1 MRSQAIIGIDL
12 GTDSIKAVALDAAA
26 DGIKVLGAASHAAE
40 GIRKG
45 VIMDNEAAA
54 KSLKTVLENLQ
65 KITGIND
72 GTVFMGIGGVGINFQ
87 KSKGLVAISRAD
99 GQISKE
105 DLKRAVTTSETNL
118 SRAQNREILH
128 HIPISYKIDNETI
141 THDPVGLSGIK
152 LEAETLFISVFSQ
165 NFKSLMKTLDEAD
178 IDVENIVAGP
188 LAASDSVLTKREKE
202 VGAMVLDIGSA
213 TTSLMLFEEN
223 HPFSL
228 EVLPIGS
235 GHITND
241 IAVGFQITLEEA
253 EKLKLNY
260 GTVESAALNPTPKK
274 PARNV
279 SHGSAGGDDLAYGH
293 YSKKKLAMII
303 DARLG
308 DIFELIEKHLKKVGR
323 MGLLPAGIVIT
334 GGGSNLPGIAE
345 YAKDFLKLPARIAE
359 PHTLGGF
366 QDKVKNNIWSVAIGV
381 ALMAL
386 EEKTGQSPLMNGP
399 SGSFFRWLRAFL
411 P

>member
-1 MRSQAIIGIDL
+1 MKSRAVIGIDL
-12 GTDSIKAVALDAAA
+12 GTDSVKAVALEMGG
-26 DGIKVLGAASHAAE
+26 DGNIKVLGAATNVLD

-45 VIMDNEAAA
+45 VIIDSEAAA
-54 KSLKTVLENLQ
+54 KSLKTAMENLENA
-65 KITGIND
+65 TGISD
-72 GTVFMGIGGVGINFQ
+72 CAAYVGIGGIGLAFQ

-105 DLKRAVTTSETNL
+105 DVKRAVATSETNL

-128 HIPISYKIDNETI
+128 QIPISYKIDNETL

-152 LEAETLFISVFSQ
+152 LEAETLFISIFSQ
-165 NFKSLMKTLDEAD
+165 NFKSLLKTLDEAD
-178 IDVENIVAGP
+178 IDVEDIIALP
-188 LAASDSVLTKREKE
+188 FTLSSSVLTKREIE
-202 VGAMVLDIGSA
+202 FGVMILDIGAA

-223 HPFSL
+223 HPYSL

-235 GHITND
+235 SHITND

-260 GTVESAALNPTPKK
+260 GTVESETLHGVPKK
-274 PARNV
+274 SSRDELV
-279 SHGSAGGDDLAYGH
+279 YGH
-293 YSKKKLAMII
+293 YSKKKLSIII

-345 YAKDFLKLPARIAE
+345 YAKDHLKLPARVAE
-359 PHTLGGF
+359 PANLGGF
-366 QDKVKNNIWSVAIGV
+366 QDKIKNNIWSGAIGV

-386 EEKTGQSPLMNGP
+386 EEKKRQSSLLRGP
-399 SGSFFRWLRAFL
+399 S
-411 P
+411 

>member
-1 MRSQAIIGIDL
+1 MSKSAVIGIDL
-12 GTDSIKAVALDAAA
+12 GTDSIKAVVLDI
-26 DGIKVLGAASHAAE
+26 GGNGEIKVLGAASHASD

-45 VIMDNEAAA
+45 VVIDETAAA
-54 KSLKTVLENLQ
+54 KSLKSAVEALE
-65 KITGIND
+65 KTAGFSD
-72 GTVFMGIGGVGINFQ
+72 GTAYVGTGGVGLSFQ

-105 DLKRAVTTSETNL
+105 DVKRAVVTSETNL

-128 HIPISYKIDNETI
+128 QIPVSYKIDNETI

-152 LEAETLFISVFSQ
+152 LEAETLFISVFTQ
-165 NFKSLMKTLDEAD
+165 NFKSLIKTFDEAEL
-178 IDVENIVAGP
+178 DVENVVALP
-188 LAASDSVLTKREKE
+188 LVSSHSVLTKREKE
-202 VGAMVLDIGSA
+202 VGVMILDIGSS

-223 HPFSL
+223 RPYSL

-241 IAVGFQITLEEA
+241 IAVGFQVTLEEA
-253 EKLKLNY
+253 EKLKINY
-260 GTVESAALNPTPKK
+260 GTVALQAPTSKK
-274 PARNV
+274 TGRP
-279 SHGSAGGDDLAYGH
+279 GGGDDLVYGH
-293 YSKKKLAMII
+293 YSKKKLSMII

-323 MGLLPAGIVIT
+323 MGLLPAGVVIT

-345 YAKDFLKLPARIAE
+345 YAKDYLKLPARIAE
-359 PHTLGGF
+359 PANLGGF
-366 QDKVKNNIWSVAIGV
+366 QDKIKNNIWSGAVGV

-386 EEKTGQSPLMNGP
+386 EEKNGESALLRGP
-399 SGSFFRWLRAFL
+399 SGPFLRWLRAFL

>member
-1 MRSQAIIGIDL
+1 MKSRAVIGIDL
-12 GTDSIKAVALDAAA
+12 GTDSVKAVALEMGG
-26 DGIKVLGAASHAAE
+26 DGNIKVLGAATNVLD

-45 VIMDNEAAA
+45 VIIDSEAAA
-54 KSLKTVLENLQ
+54 KSLKTAMENLENA
-65 KITGIND
+65 TGISD
-72 GTVFMGIGGVGINFQ
+72 CAAYVGIGGIGLAFQ

-105 DLKRAVTTSETNL
+105 DVKRAVATSETNL

-128 HIPISYKIDNETI
+128 QIPISYKIDNETL

-152 LEAETLFISVFSQ
+152 LEAETLFISIFSQ
-165 NFKSLMKTLDEAD
+165 NFKSLLKTLDEAD
-178 IDVENIVAGP
+178 IDVEDIIALP
-188 LAASDSVLTKREKE
+188 FTLSSSVLTKREIE
-202 VGAMVLDIGSA
+202 FGVMILDIGAA

-223 HPFSL
+223 HPYSL

-235 GHITND
+235 SHITND

-260 GTVESAALNPTPKK
+260 GTVESETLHGVPKK
-274 PARNV
+274 SSRDELV
-279 SHGSAGGDDLAYGH
+279 YGH
-293 YSKKKLAMII
+293 YSKKKLSIII

-345 YAKDFLKLPARIAE
+345 YAKDHLKLPARVAE
-359 PHTLGGF
+359 PANLGGF
-366 QDKVKNNIWSVAIGV
+366 QDKIKNNIWSGAIGV

-386 EEKTGQSPLMNGP
+386 EEKKRQSSLLRGP
-399 SGSFFRWLRAFL
+399 SGPLFRWLRAFL

>member
-1 MRSQAIIGIDL
+1 MG
-12 GTDSIKAVALDAAA
+12 G
-26 DGIKVLGAASHAAE
+26 DGNIKVLGAATNVLD

-45 VIMDNEAAA
+45 VIIDSEAAA
-54 KSLKTVLENLQ
+54 KSLKTAMENLENA
-65 KITGIND
+65 TGISD
-72 GTVFMGIGGVGINFQ
+72 CAAYVGIGGIGLAFQ

-105 DLKRAVTTSETNL
+105 DVKRAVATSETNL

-128 HIPISYKIDNETI
+128 QIPISYKIDNETL

-152 LEAETLFISVFSQ
+152 LEAETLFISIFSQ
-165 NFKSLMKTLDEAD
+165 NFKSLLKTLDEAD
-178 IDVENIVAGP
+178 IDVEDIIALP
-188 LAASDSVLTKREKE
+188 FTLSSSVLTKREIE
-202 VGAMVLDIGSA
+202 FGVMILDIGAA

-223 HPFSL
+223 HPYSL

-235 GHITND
+235 SHITND

-260 GTVESAALNPTPKK
+260 GTVESETLHGVPKK
-274 PARNV
+274 SSRDELV
-279 SHGSAGGDDLAYGH
+279 YGH
-293 YSKKKLAMII
+293 YSKKKLSIII

-345 YAKDFLKLPARIAE
+345 YAKDHLKLPARVAE
-359 PHTLGGF
+359 PANLGGF
-366 QDKVKNNIWSVAIGV
+366 QDKIKNNIWSGAIGV

-386 EEKTGQSPLMNGP
+386 EEKKRQSSLLRGP
-399 SGSFFRWLRAFL
+399 SGPFFRWLRAFL

>member
-1 MRSQAIIGIDL
+1 MKSRAVIGIDL
-12 GTDSIKAVALDAAA
+12 GTDSVKAVALEMGG
-26 DGIKVLGAASHAAE
+26 DGNIKVLGAATNVLD

-45 VIMDNEAAA
+45 VIIDSEAAA
-54 KSLKTVLENLQ
+54 KSLKTAMENLENA
-65 KITGIND
+65 TGISD
-72 GTVFMGIGGVGINFQ
+72 CAAYVGIGGIGLAFQ

-105 DLKRAVTTSETNL
+105 DVKRAVATSETNL

-128 HIPISYKIDNETI
+128 QIPISYKIDNETL

-152 LEAETLFISVFSQ
+152 LEAETLFISIFSQ
-165 NFKSLMKTLDEAD
+165 NFKSLLKTLDEAD
-178 IDVENIVAGP
+178 IDVEDIIALP
-188 LAASDSVLTKREKE
+188 FTLSSSVLTKREIE
-202 VGAMVLDIGSA
+202 FGVMILDIGAA

-223 HPFSL
+223 HPYSL

-235 GHITND
+235 SHITND

-260 GTVESAALNPTPKK
+260 GTVESETLHGVPKK
-274 PARNV
+274 SSRDELV
-279 SHGSAGGDDLAYGH
+279 YGH
-293 YSKKKLAMII
+293 YSKKKLSIII

-345 YAKDFLKLPARIAE
+345 YAKDHLKLPARVAE
-359 PHTLGGF
+359 PANLGGF
-366 QDKVKNNIWSVAIGV
+366 QDKIKNNIWSGAIGV

-386 EEKTGQSPLMNGP
+386 EEKKRQSSLLRGP
-399 SGSFFRWLRAFL
+399 SGPFFRWLRAFL

>member
-1 MRSQAIIGIDL
+1 MKSRAVIGIDL
-12 GTDSIKAVALDAAA
+12 GTDSVKAVALEMGG
-26 DGIKVLGAASHAAE
+26 DGNIKVLGAATNVLD

-45 VIMDNEAAA
+45 VIIDSEAAA
-54 KSLKTVLENLQ
+54 KSLKTAMENLENA
-65 KITGIND
+65 TGISD
-72 GTVFMGIGGVGINFQ
+72 CAAYVGIGGIGLAFQ

-105 DLKRAVTTSETNL
+105 DVKRAVATSETNL

-128 HIPISYKIDNETI
+128 QIPISYKIDNETL

-152 LEAETLFISVFSQ
+152 LEAGTSFISILCV
-165 NFKSLMKTLDEAD
+165 
-178 IDVENIVAGP
+178 GP
-188 LAASDSVLTKREKE
+188 
-202 VGAMVLDIGSA
+202 A

-223 HPFSL
+223 HPYSL

-235 GHITND
+235 SHITND
-241 IAVGFQITLEEA
+241 IAVGFQISLEEA

-260 GTVESAALNPTPKK
+260 GTVESETLHGVPKK
-274 PARNV
+274 SSRDELV
-279 SHGSAGGDDLAYGH
+279 YGH
-293 YSKKKLAMII
+293 YSKKKLSIII

-345 YAKDFLKLPARIAE
+345 YAKDHLKLPARVAE
-359 PHTLGGF
+359 PANLGGF
-366 QDKVKNNIWSVAIGV
+366 QDKIKNNIWSGAIGV

-386 EEKTGQSPLMNGP
+386 EEKKRQSSLLRGP
-399 SGSFFRWLRAFL
+399 SGPFFRWLRAFL

>member
-1 MRSQAIIGIDL
+1 MKSRAVIGIDL
-12 GTDSIKAVALDAAA
+12 GTDSVKAVALEMGG
-26 DGIKVLGAASHAAE
+26 DGNIKVLGAATNVLD

-45 VIMDNEAAA
+45 VIIDSEAAA
-54 KSLKTVLENLQ
+54 KSLKTAMENLENA
-65 KITGIND
+65 TGISD
-72 GTVFMGIGGVGINFQ
+72 CAAYVGIGGIGLAFQ

-105 DLKRAVTTSETNL
+105 DVKRAVATSETNL

-128 HIPISYKIDNETI
+128 QIPISYKIDNETL

-152 LEAETLFISVFSQ
+152 LEAETLFISIFSQ
-165 NFKSLMKTLDEAD
+165 NFKSLLKTLDEAD
-178 IDVENIVAGP
+178 IDVEDIIALP
-188 LAASDSVLTKREKE
+188 FTLSSSVLTKREIE
-202 VGAMVLDIGSA
+202 FGVMILDIGAA

-223 HPFSL
+223 HPYSL

-235 GHITND
+235 THITND

-260 GTVESAALNPTPKK
+260 GTVESETLHGVPKK
-274 PARNV
+274 SSRDELV
-279 SHGSAGGDDLAYGH
+279 YGH
-293 YSKKKLAMII
+293 YSKKKLSIII

-345 YAKDFLKLPARIAE
+345 YAKDHLKLPARVAE
-359 PHTLGGF
+359 PANLGGF
-366 QDKVKNNIWSVAIGV
+366 QDKIKNNIWSGAIGV

-386 EEKTGQSPLMNGP
+386 EEKKRQSSLLRGP
-399 SGSFFRWLRAFL
+399 SGPFFRWLRAFL

>member
-1 MRSQAIIGIDL
+1 MSKGVVIGIDL
-12 GTDSIKAVALDAAA
+12 GTDSVKAVALEVGN
-26 DGIKVLGAASHAAE
+26 DGNVKVLGAASHASE

-45 VIMDNEAAA
+45 VIMENESAAR
-54 KSLKTVLENLQ
+54 SLKETIENL
-65 KITGIND
+65 KKTTGTNNA
-72 GTVFMGIGGVGINFQ
+72 VMYVGIGGTGLAFQ

-105 DLKRAVTTSETNL
+105 DVKRAVATSETNL

-128 HIPISYKIDNETI
+128 QIPISYKIDNETL

-152 LEAETLFISVFSQ
+152 LEAETLFISIFSQ
-165 NFKSLMKTLDEAD
+165 NFKSLLKTLDEAD
-178 IDVENIVAGP
+178 LDVEDI
-188 LAASDSVLTKREKE
+188 LALPFTLSRSVLTRREIE
-202 VGAMVLDIGSA
+202 VGAMILDIGSA

-223 HPFSL
+223 RPYSL
-228 EVLPIGS
+228 EVLPVGS

-253 EKLKLNY
+253 EKLKINY
-260 GTVESAALNPTPKK
+260 GAVASAAVTS
-274 PARNV
+274 RR
-279 SHGSAGGDDLAYGH
+279 DDLVYGH
-293 YSKKKLAMII
+293 YSKKKLSMTI

-308 DIFELIEKHLKKVGR
+308 DIFELTEKHLKKVGR
-323 MGLLPAGIVIT
+323 VGLLPAGVVIT

-345 YAKDFLKLPARIAE
+345 YAKDYLKLPARIAE
-359 PHTLGGF
+359 PASLGGF
-366 QDKVKNNIWSVAIGV
+366 QDKVKNNIWSGAIGV

-386 EEKTGQSPLMNGP
+386 EEKTSGSHLLRSP
-399 SGSFFRWLRAFL
+399 SGPFFRWLRAFL